1 MRSALSP
8 EEIDRLFKKHGD
20 TTAPS
25 AAKQAETLYDFRR
38 PDRIPKEQVRAVYLV
53 HDFLARRLAASL
65 GAYLRTSVTISLASV
80 EQRTFAEFL
89 GCLPTPTCIAH
100 VAVKP
105 MDGNAVLEINPS
117 LVMPMLDIVL
127 GGDGKHPAD
136 QSKELTE
143 IERSVME
150 TIFRLVLHDLR
161 DAWSSVGEVSFEVD
175 DTETQPQL
183 VQILAPNEAV
193 LAIGFEIQVD
203 DAHGRMNF
211 GVPSVMVKMMGQ
223 KLEQQWS
230 VKKQSGDARP
240 TRHMKSL
247 LREVTVPLEAR
258 VSGGS
263 MTIRDVLDLAPDD
276 ILSLG
281 TPVTRP
287 ADVLV
292 SGMAKFTA
300 RVVNVGLRR
309 AVQVLAEDGDQNG
322 AMNT

>member
-1 MRSALSP
+1 MRSALNP

-20 TTAPS
+20 AAAPGTS
-25 AAKQAETLYDFRR
+25 KQAATLYDFRR
-38 PDRIPKEQVRAVYLV
+38 PDRIPKDQVRAVHLV

-65 GAYLRTSVTISLASV
+65 GAYLRTSVAVSLMSV
-80 EQRTFAEFL
+80 EQLTFAEFL
-89 GCLPTPTCIAH
+89 GGLPTPTCIAH

-105 MDGNAVLEINPS
+105 TEGNAVLEINPS

-127 GGDGKHPAD
+127 GGDGKHAAD
-136 QSKELTE
+136 HTKELTE

-150 TIFRLVLHDLR
+150 TIFRLVLRDLR
-161 DAWSSVGEVSFEVD
+161 EAWSTTRDVSFEVAE
-175 DTETQPQL
+175 TETQPQL

-193 LAIGFEIQVD
+193 VAIGFEIQVD
-203 DAHGRMNF
+203 EARGRMNF
-211 GVPSVMVKMMGQ
+211 GVPSVLVKMMGQ

-230 VKKQSGDARP
+230 VKKQAGAAQLAR
-240 TRHMKSL
+240 RMESL

-281 TPVTRP
+281 APVTRP

-292 SGMAKFTA
+292 SGVTKFTA
-300 RVVNVGLRR
+300 RVVSVGLRR
-309 AVQVLAEDGDQNG
+309 AVQVLAEEGGPNG
-322 AMNT
+322 ATVT